1 MTRKQPKPLTQILIK
16 PAGPDC
22 NMACAYCFYSHKKAL
37 FPGRETHRMSD
48 EILRETIGRFMKS
61 SSEEVSIVWQGGEP
75 TLMGL
80 EFFRKAVSWQQEYG
94 GTHVVG
100 NALQTNGLL
109 LDESWARFLRTYRFL
124 VGLSLDG
131 PRHVHDRYRVAGGGG
146 GTWVVTVDRARML
159 LDQGVTTNALVVVND
174 YSVRYPEEI
183 YEFHKEL
190 GLTFMQFVPCLEV
203 PQPGQA
209 RPRFTVSSKQYGI
222 FLCRLFDR
230 WRKDVRAARAQTSVR
245 FFDSLF
251 HCYLGLPPPE
261 CTIRRECGDYL
272 VVEHNGDVYSCD
284 FFVEPRWKL
293 GNVLQGDLRDML
305 NSERQTRFGE
315 RKARLAAR
323 CLDCRWL
330 ELCRGG
336 CTAYREPRDRG
347 AHRLCDGLKI
357 FYEHADAHFRKI
369 AADWKKRQVP
379 QTAPVG
385 PGIKI
390 GRNEPCPCGS
400 GKKYKKCCG
409 A

>member
-146 GTWVVTVDRARML
+146 GTWAVTVDRARML

-293 GNVLQGDLRDML
+293 GNVFQGDLRDML

-315 RKARLAAR
+315 RKARLSAR

-336 CTAYREPRDRG
+336 CTAYREPGDTG
-347 AHRLCDGLKI
+347 AHRLCDGLKT